1 MQIDCH
7 APHAIVV
14 VVVVVVAAVCSRF
27 CLVQIVPI
35 VVVVVG
41 LAAFFL
47 AGSWLDKRHH
57 QIRCQMAS
65 SLPIVHAKDY
75 LTIAIVQPTCADSRL
90 DQAPVCLSLPYSP
103 VSRLRATSTLT
114 QIRFI

>member
-1 MQIDCH
+1 LFKLL
-7 APHAIVV
+7 P
-14 VVVVVVAAVCSRF
+14 
-27 CLVQIVPI
+27 LLLL
-35 VVVVVG
+35 G

-47 AGSWLDKRHH
+47 AESWLDKRHH

-65 SLPIVHAKDY
+65 SLPIVHAKNY
-75 LTIAIVQPTCADSRL
+75 LTIATVQPTYADSRL
-90 DQAPVCLSLPYSP
+90 DQAPVYLSLPYSP